1 MNKRI
6 LFLLAAALTAT
17 PAAYAQAAAHP
28 HQARSDSAA
37 HAEMMARLDLTDAQ
51 KAQIK
56 AIHAKYHAQMKS
68 SHERS
73 DMAGMDSMHEKDD
86 MKDMHGMH
94 GMHGMDSTMKKA
106 MAEVRAVLTPNQQL
120 KFDSMVAEHEHKH
133 HAMSDSTP

>member
-73 DMAGMDSMHEKDD
+73 DMAGMDSMHAKHD
-86 MKDMHGMH
+86 MKEMHGMPA
-94 GMHGMDSTMKKA
+94 MDSTMKQA
-106 MAEVRAVLTPNQQL
+106 MAEVRAVLTPRQQL
-120 KFDSMVAEHEHKH
+120 TFDSMVAEHEHKH
-133 HAMSDSTP
+133 HAKSDSTP